1 VNHSFPQI
9 KIKVNA
15 EEKIVNVVEY
25 KYPGAKKSPAEYPL
39 HLYPIRYY
47 QERPFFSIIGLITG
61 NQMIVMM
68 VFSLGIMAIL
78 PKLLQGIDPE
88 VMKQMQEE
96 MNVSADP
103 YFKKVAEVEFEG
115 EQESDS

>member
-1 VNHSFPQI
+1 M

-39 HLYPIRYY
+39 HLKALYPIRYY
-47 QERPFFSIIGLITG
+47 HERPPFSIIGLITG
-61 NQMIVMM
+61 NPMIAIM
-68 VFSLGIMAIL
+68 VFSLGVMAIF

-88 VMKQMQEE
+88 EMKQMQEE
-96 MNVSADP
+96 MNISADP
-103 YFKKVAEVEFEG
+103 YTELKKMAG
-115 EQESDS
+115 LGGGGQEAKTDR